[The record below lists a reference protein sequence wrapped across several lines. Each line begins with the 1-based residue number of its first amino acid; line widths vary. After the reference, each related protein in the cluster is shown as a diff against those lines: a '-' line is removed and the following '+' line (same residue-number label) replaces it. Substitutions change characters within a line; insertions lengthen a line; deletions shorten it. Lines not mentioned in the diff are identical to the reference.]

1 MTVPVSIMWFRQDL
15 RVKDNPALN
24 AACDMG
30 KIVPIYIYDDTTSN
44 GREPGGASKWWLHH
58 SLASLN
64 KRLNGHL
71 QIFKGDPQKLIP
83 KLMASFDAKGI
94 FWNRCY
100 EPWQI
105 NRDKGFKKTLI
116 DSDYEA
122 HSFNGS
128 LLWEPM
134 KVLKKDGTPYRV
146 FTPYYKKGCL
156 QIEEPRYPKAP
167 PARITYAD
175 VCNEGDD
182 LASLRLLPTC
192 LLYTSPSPRD

>member
-30 KIVPIYIYDDTTSN
+30 KIVPIYIFDESAPD
-44 GREPGGASKWWLHH
+44 GRMPGGASKWWLHH
-58 SLASLN
+58 SLKSLN

-71 QIFKGDPQKLIP
+71 QIFKGDPQTLIP
-83 KLMASFDAKGI
+83 KLMESFNASSI

-105 NRDKGFKKTLI
+105 NRDKAIKKSLLG
-116 DSDYEA
+116 SDYEA

-128 LLWEPM
+128 SLWEPM

-146 FTPYYKKGCL
+146 FTPYYKNGCL

-175 VCNEGDD
+175 VDD
-182 LASLRLLPTC
+182 NSDGLAALALLPTIKWDD
-192 LLYTSPSPRD
+192 TIAN